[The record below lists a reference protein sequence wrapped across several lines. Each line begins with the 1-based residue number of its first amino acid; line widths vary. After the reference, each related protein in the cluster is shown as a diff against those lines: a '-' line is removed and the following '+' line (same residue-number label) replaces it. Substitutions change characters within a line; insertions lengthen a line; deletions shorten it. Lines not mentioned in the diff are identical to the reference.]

1 MSENTIYV
9 HFNDETDTLGSRSH
23 RAYSELVS
31 NVHVAREIIDVENI
45 GDVVVDI
52 YDGEFTLRGILFYA
66 DMGYG
71 HATFSVPFHE
81 DNVYVY
87 VDTDEFVGTIR
98 KYDFLYKAVNQCRD
112 YVRKRIKDRL

>member
-1 MSENTIYV
+1 MSENALYV

-23 RAYSELVS
+23 RAYNELVS
-31 NVHVAREIIDVENI
+31 NIYVAREIIDVENI
-45 GDVVVDI
+45 GDVAVDI

-71 HATFSVPFHE
+71 HATFSIPFHE

-87 VDTDEFVGTIR
+87 VDTDEFVGSIK
-98 KYDFLYKAVNQCRD
+98 KYDYLYKAVNQCRD
-112 YVRKRIKDRL
+112 YVRKRIKDSL